1 MAGRESGRTSKRRV
15 ARASGLTVEIA
26 LSRALAELDFAPGEL
41 SDDQYRVTILTPPED
56 GFLGVGGIDAVLEVE
71 LLPDD
76 GSEDEAIDDFELG
89 PLREEPLEEDDYDED
104 DGDDEDGDEDLQP
117 EAGSAKLREFLT
129 VVLGALNI
137 DARIRIVEQIDSVS
151 AEVTGEDL
159 GVFIGKR
166 GQTID
171 AIEYL
176 ASIALYPRPERRKR
190 VEIDAEGYK
199 ERRRITIERV
209 AMGKAQEATRR
220 GTPVELEPMTAAER
234 KIVHVALRDR
244 RDVITE
250 SKGREP
256 NRSVVITPT
265 RSGQGR

>member
-1 MAGRESGRTSKRRV
+1 MAGRESGRASKRRV
-15 ARASGLTVEIA
+15 ARASGRTVEIA

-41 SDDQYRVTILTPPED
+41 TEDQYRVTVLTPPEE

-71 LLPDD
+71 LLPGD
-76 GSEDEAIDDFELG
+76 GTEGGAIDEYELG
-89 PLREEPLEEDDYDED
+89 PLREEPLGEEPLEEDDYDED
-104 DGDDEDGDEDLQP
+104 EDLQP
-117 EAGSAKLREFLT
+117 EAGSARLREFLT
-129 VVLGALNI
+129 VVLRALHI
-137 DARIRIVEQIDSVS
+137 DAKIRIVEQMDSVS
-151 AEVTGEDL
+151 AEITGEDL

-176 ASIALYPRPERRKR
+176 ASIVLYPRPERRKR

-209 AMGKAQEATRR
+209 AVGKAQEATRR
-220 GTPVELEPMTAAER
+220 GKPVELEPMTAAER
-234 KIVHVALRDR
+234 KIVHVSLRDR

>member
-1 MAGRESGRTSKRRV
+1 M
-15 ARASGLTVEIA
+15 ARASGRTVEIA

-41 SDDQYRVTILTPPED
+41 NDDQYRVTILTQPED
-56 GFLGVGGIDAVLEVE
+56 GFLGVGGVDAFLEVE
-71 LLPDD
+71 LLSED
-76 GSEDEAIDDFELG
+76 GSEADTVEELELG
-89 PLREEPLEEDDYDED
+89 PLRDDVSEVLEEDDDYDE
-104 DGDDEDGDEDLQP
+104 DEDLQP
-117 EAGSAKLREFLT
+117 EAGSARLREFLT
-129 VVLGALNI
+129 VVVNALHV
-137 DARIRIVEQIDSVS
+137 DAKIRIVEQIDSVS

-176 ASIALYPRPERRKR
+176 ASIVLYPRPERRKR

-209 AMGKAQEATRR
+209 AMGKAQEATRK
-220 GTPVELEPMTAAER
+220 GKPVELEPMTSAER

-265 RSGQGR
+265 RSGKAR

>member
-1 MAGRESGRTSKRRV
+1 MAGRESGKKSKRRV
-15 ARASGLTVEIA
+15 ARASGRTVEIA

-76 GSEDEAIDDFELG
+76 GPEDGAIDDFELG
-89 PLREEPLEEDDYDED
+89 PLRDDPPEEDDYEEDED
-104 DGDDEDGDEDLQP
+104 DDLQP
-117 EAGSAKLREFLT
+117 EPGSARLREFLT
-129 VVLGALNI
+129 VVLRALHI
-137 DARIRIVEQIDSVS
+137 DAKIRIVEQVDSVS

-199 ERRRITIERV
+199 ERRRVTIERV
-209 AMGKAQEATRR
+209 AMGKAQEAARR
-220 GTPVELEPMTAAER
+220 GKPVELEPMTSAER

-256 NRSVVITPT
+256 TRSVVITPT

>member
-1 MAGRESGRTSKRRV
+1 VAGRESGRVNKRRV
-15 ARASGLTVEIA
+15 ARASGRTVEIA

-41 SDDQYRVTILTPPED
+41 TEDQYRVTILTPPED

-76 GSEDEAIDDFELG
+76 GTDGGVSDEFELG
-89 PLREEPLEEDDYDED
+89 PLRDEPLQEEPLEEDDYDED
-104 DGDDEDGDEDLQP
+104 EDLQP
-117 EAGSAKLREFLT
+117 EAGSARLREFLT
-129 VVLGALNI
+129 VVLGALHI
-137 DARIRIVEQIDSVS
+137 DSKIRIVEQIDSVS

-176 ASIALYPRPERRKR
+176 ASIVLYPRPERRKR

-209 AMGKAQEATRR
+209 AMGKAQEAIRR
-220 GTPVELEPMTAAER
+220 GKPVELEPMTAAER
-234 KIVHVALRDR
+234 KIVHVSLRDR

>member
-1 MAGRESGRTSKRRV
+1 VAGRESGRTSRRRV
-15 ARASGLTVEIA
+15 ARASGRTVEIA

-76 GSEDEAIDDFELG
+76 GSDDDAIDEFELG
-89 PLREEPLEEDDYDED
+89 PLREDPPGGLEEDDYDED
-104 DGDDEDGDEDLQP
+104 EDSQP
-117 EAGSAKLREFLT
+117 EAGSARLREFLT
-129 VVLGALNI
+129 VVVNALHV
-137 DARIRIVEQIDSVS
+137 DAKIRIVEQIDSVS

-176 ASIALYPRPERRKR
+176 ASIVLYPRPERRKR

-199 ERRRITIERV
+199 ERRRATIERV

-220 GTPVELEPMTAAER
+220 GKPVELEPMTAAER
-234 KIVHVALRDR
+234 KIVHVSLRDR

>member
-1 MAGRESGRTSKRRV
+1 MPGRESGRTSKRRV
-15 ARASGLTVEIA
+15 ARASGRTVEIA

-41 SDDQYRVTILTPPED
+41 SDDQYRVTVLTSPEE
-56 GFLGVGGIDAVLEVE
+56 GFLGVGGVDAVLEVE
-71 LLPDD
+71 LLPGDGPEDD
-76 GSEDEAIDDFELG
+76 SGDDFELG
-89 PLREEPLEEDDYDED
+89 PLRDEPLEEDGYDED
-104 DGDDEDGDEDLQP
+104 EDEGEDEDLQP
-117 EAGSAKLREFLT
+117 EAGSAKLREFLS
-129 VVLGALNI
+129 VVLRALHI
-137 DARIRIVEQIDSVS
+137 DAKIRIVEQVDSVS

-199 ERRRITIERV
+199 ERRRVTIERI
-209 AMGKAQEATRR
+209 AMGKAQEAARR
-220 GTPVELEPMTAAER
+220 GKPVELEPMTSAER

>member
-1 MAGRESGRTSKRRV
+1 VAGRESGRTSRRRV
-15 ARASGLTVEIA
+15 AKASGRTVEIA

-41 SDDQYRVTILTPPED
+41 SDDQYRVTILTQPED

-76 GSEDEAIDDFELG
+76 GSDDDAFDEFELG
-89 PLREEPLEEDDYDED
+89 PLREDVPEELEEDDYDED
-104 DGDDEDGDEDLQP
+104 EDEDSQP
-117 EAGSAKLREFLT
+117 EAGSARLREFLT
-129 VVLGALNI
+129 VVVNALHL
-137 DARIRIVEQIDSVS
+137 DAKIRIVEQIDSVS

-176 ASIALYPRPERRKR
+176 ASIVLYPRPERRKR

-220 GTPVELEPMTAAER
+220 GKPVELEPMTSAER
-234 KIVHVALRDR
+234 KIVHVSLRDR

>member
-1 MAGRESGRTSKRRV
+1 VAGRESGRTSRRRV
-15 ARASGLTVEIA
+15 ARASGRTVEIA
-26 LSRALAELDFAPGEL
+26 LSRALAELDFAPGEI

-76 GSEDEAIDDFELG
+76 GSEDDAIDDFELG
-89 PLREEPLEEDDYDED
+89 PLREDVREESLEEDDYDED
-104 DGDDEDGDEDLQP
+104 EDLQP
-117 EAGSAKLREFLT
+117 VAGSAKLREFLT
-129 VVLGALNI
+129 VVLGALHV
-137 DARIRIVEQIDSVS
+137 DAKIRIVEQIDSVS

-176 ASIALYPRPERRKR
+176 ASIVLYPRPERRKR

-209 AMGKAQEATRR
+209 AMGKAQEAARR
-220 GTPVELEPMTAAER
+220 GKPVELEPMTAAER
-234 KIVHVALRDR
+234 KIVHIALRDR